1 MTKILNLKLVIFLE
15 ISRYENIFSKG
26 FIPNCPED
34 VFVIKEVKHN
44 VRWRYVIH
52 DLNREEKFLKHFTKK
67 NCENQI
73 NIYIYIIE
81 KVMKRNVDKLYVK

>member
-26 FIPNCPED
+26 FIPNCTED

-44 VRWRYVIH
+44 VPWRYVIH

-73 NIYIYIIE
+73 NIYIY
-81 KVMKRNVDKLYVK
+81 N

>member
-15 ISRYENIFSKG
+15 ISRYKNIFSNG

-34 VFVIKEVKHN
+34 VFVIKKVKTN
-44 VRWRYVIH
+44 VPWTYVIH

-67 NCENQI
+67 NCKNQI
-73 NIYIYIIE
+73 KKKKNIY
-81 KVMKRNVDKLYVK
+81 N